1 MAPSSTN
8 MTVANLMKEISKQ
21 KRRVKKL
28 EVAVRDFWSKDERYD
43 AYLSYERM
51 QSYNEMNYD
60 HLLDDMKMEV
70 EILKELV
77 GELQHLRALP
87 SVHRQLQEFF
97 AARKN

>member
-1 MAPSSTN
+1 MST
-8 MTVANLMKEISKQ
+8 VNLVKEISKQ

-43 AYLSYERM
+43 PYLSYERM
-51 QSYNEMNYD
+51 KSYNEMNYE
-60 HLLDDMKMEV
+60 HLLDDMRMEV
-70 EILKELV
+70 EILHELL

-87 SVHRQLQEFF
+87 SVHKQLQEFF